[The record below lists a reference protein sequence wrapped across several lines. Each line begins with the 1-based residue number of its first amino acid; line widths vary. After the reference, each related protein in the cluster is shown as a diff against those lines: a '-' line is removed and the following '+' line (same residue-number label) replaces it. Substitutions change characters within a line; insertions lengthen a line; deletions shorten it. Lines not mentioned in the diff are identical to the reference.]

1 MTLAIFDLDNT
12 LLSGD
17 SDYSWGKFL
26 VDNQLVDKNFY
37 EQANKKFFQDY
48 QQGILDIY
56 EYSAFSF
63 QPLADRSMEELNR
76 LHARFMQEVVRP
88 MIGERAKTL
97 VEQHRSQ
104 GHVLLVITA
113 TNSFITRPIVQS
125 FGIDNLLATEPKIV
139 NGRFTTDIDGIPCFK
154 EGKVERLRQWLRE
167 NNLSLAGSWFYTDSV
182 NDLALL
188 EKVEHPVA
196 VDADEHLTSLARDK
210 GWKIISL
217 RDEHGGE

>member
-26 VDNQLVDKNFY
+26 VDRQLVDRNFY
-37 EQANKKFFQDY
+37 EQANEKFFQDY

-63 QPLADRSMEELNR
+63 RPLAERSMEELQR
-76 LHARFMQEVVRP
+76 LHKQFMKEIIHP
-88 MIGERAKTL
+88 MIGEKSRSL
-97 VEQHRSQ
+97 VEHHRNK

-113 TNSFITRPIVQS
+113 TNSFITRPIVQE
-125 FGIDNLLATEPKIV
+125 FGIKHLLATDPKIV
-139 NGRFTTDIDGIPCFK
+139 NNRYTTEIEGIPCFK
-154 EGKVERLRQWLRE
+154 EGKVQRLEIWLRS
-167 NNLSLAGSWFYTDSV
+167 NRLSLDDAWFYTDSI

-188 EKVEHPVA
+188 EKVAHPVA
-196 VDADEHLTSLARDK
+196 VDADEQLSDLAAVK
-210 GWKIISL
+210 GWQTITL
-217 RDEHGGE
+217 RG

>member
-26 VDNQLVDKNFY
+26 VDRQLVDRDFY
-37 EQANKKFFQDY
+37 EQANEKFFQDY
-48 QQGILDIY
+48 QQGILNIY
-56 EYSAFSF
+56 EFSAFSF
-63 QPLADRSMEELNR
+63 RPLADRSMEELNR
-76 LHARFMQEVVRP
+76 LHAQFMHEVVRP
-88 MIGERAKTL
+88 MMGEKAKKL
-97 VEQHRSQ
+97 VAQHRRQ

-113 TNSFITRPIVQS
+113 TNSFITRPIVQA

-139 NGRFTTDIDGIPCFK
+139 EGRYTTEIDGIPCFQ
-154 EGKVERLRQWLRE
+154 EGKVERLEQWLRE
-167 NNLSLAGSWFYTDSV
+167 NNLSLDDSWFYTDSI

-196 VDADEHLTSLARDK
+196 VDADEQLIALAQDK

-217 RDEHGGE
+217 RD